1 MMSDRHLHEVEHPK
15 PFRKRRT
22 ALLVVAFCSARHWFG
37 RAAAVGSAR
46 AAAVGSARAAA
57 VGSARAAAV
66 GSARAAASGRTAA
79 GGVNVAERCLGLQEI
94 QRKLFFPPG
103 QQLGEVGVQE
113 HGADVNRVEVR
124 VLWPQAEGEIFLHVA
139 RQRLAELLDT
149 SPVPFSSSPHAL
161 QMSEKI
167 LKRKQKKFK
176 HLLTFSLF

>member
-22 ALLVVAFCSARHWFG
+22 ALLVVAFCCARHWFG
-37 RAAAVGSAR
+37 R